1 MVLHHL
7 HCLFDE
13 RAAPQINFNYRTPPC
28 MWEDQ
33 VGFLLMSYS
42 SFTGERLHVHLFSKV
57 AASPVN
63 K

>member
-1 MVLHHL
+1 MVLQHL

-13 RAAPQINFNYRTPPC
+13 RAAPQINFNYRTHPS

-42 SFTGERLHVHLFSKV
+42 SLTGE
-57 AASPVN
+57 
-63 K
+63 